1 MRLYVIRHADPD
13 YPNHSLTNAGRQEAQ
28 ALARRLA
35 SQGLDALYASPL
47 PRAQM
52 TAQYTADLLKIPIVT
67 FDWLME
73 PAWFDYE
80 VDPADGGKM
89 PVWDIPGEVLRNNP
103 AFHTWET
110 WSSTSPLTETKY
122 AADYQAFV
130 TGADALLREHGYARE
145 GSRYRILSANQKRIA
160 CVCHNGSALLWL
172 ALLLH
177 IPPPLVWSG
186 FWHAPSAV
194 STYLFEERSQDW
206 AVPRA
211 LSVADVSHLYEA
223 RLPVQPRGIRG
234 NYA

>member
-13 YPNHSLTNAGRQEAQ
+13 YPNNTLTNAGRQEAQ

-35 SQGLDALYASPL
+35 SHGLDALYASPL

-52 TAQYTADLLKIPIVT
+52 TAQYCADLLKLPIT
-67 FDWLME
+67 TLDWLME
-73 PAWFDYE
+73 PAWFDYDI
-80 VDPADGGKM
+80 DPADGERM
-89 PVWDIPGEVLRNNP
+89 PVWDTPGEILRSNP

-110 WSSTSPLTETKY
+110 WSSTAPLTDAKY
-122 AADYQAFV
+122 AMDYRTFV
-130 TGADALLREHGYARE
+130 AGADVLVAAHGYVRE
-145 GSRYRILSANQKRIA
+145 DRRYRIESANQKRIA
-160 CVCHNGSALLWL
+160 CFCHNGSALLWL

-194 STYLFEERSQDW
+194 STYQFEERSREW

-211 LSVADVSHLYEA
+211 LSIADVSHLYEA

-234 NYA
+234 NHA